1 MWRNKFLPQR
11 HATKEVFL
19 KRWNIFFWPEI
30 VHTLSLS
37 LTEPCCWWYPLSFT
51 TAWQELGNSSIGKE
65 TKLFKRS
72 TIGSVVVPLI
82 ICLERGAAIWAH
94 EFGIYIKWNILN
106 TKYMM
111 KHCTTLLPSLRLT
124 FQRQV
129 GREFDCYWA
138 DKMSS
143 TSPQLAN
150 LKYGQVPSKYS
161 PFALYIIYPN
171 QSYSAALRTFNV
183 EI

>member
-1 MWRNKFLPQR
+1 MLLRPVWCDPAHSKLIDV
-11 HATKEVFL
+11 VFL
-19 KRWNIFFWPEI
+19 LMLVSRI
-30 VHTLSLS
+30 
-37 LTEPCCWWYPLSFT
+37 SFE

-82 ICLERGAAIWAH
+82 MWLEGGAAIWAH

>member
-1 MWRNKFLPQR
+1 M
-11 HATKEVFL
+11 
-19 KRWNIFFWPEI
+19 
-30 VHTLSLS
+30 
-37 LTEPCCWWYPLSFT
+37 
-51 TAWQELGNSSIGKE
+51 
-65 TKLFKRS
+65 
-72 TIGSVVVPLI
+72 VPLI

-183 EI
+183 EVQGACPVVSSRPAWKNLTPPNREQLHNKPKIRQLRLQFKKFTQTQSPNSNWKFQSTMKEFY